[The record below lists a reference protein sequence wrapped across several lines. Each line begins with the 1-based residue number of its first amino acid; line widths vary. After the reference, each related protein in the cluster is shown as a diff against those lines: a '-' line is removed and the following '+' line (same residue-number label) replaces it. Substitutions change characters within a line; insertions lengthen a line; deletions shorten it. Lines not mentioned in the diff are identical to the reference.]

1 MVRNRICHKE
11 YATVIS
17 REGRNR
23 ESGRRRS
30 LCEATASI
38 LEQNGVSVAEDGI
51 SSCASILEEK
61 GALTRSYS
69 LYFRGEVLVEE
80 DGILLSI
87 LEDRQT
93 ERERENKN
101 AFLSAGKS
109 QQERAPPARG
119 GVEPSPFGLRTLSP
133 TD

>member
-1 MVRNRICHKE
+1 MFRNRICHKE

-17 REGRNR
+17 KEGRNR

-93 ERERENKN
+93 ERKRERE
-101 AFLSAGKS
+101 
-109 QQERAPPARG
+109 RT
-119 GVEPSPFGLRTLSP
+119 RTLFSP
-133 TD
+133 RAKASRKEHLLPEAGLNPQPLG